1 MESSTQ
7 QDLFS
12 AKNTLEQIAKTI
24 AQTFNDLDNLTLY
37 QYYCE
42 IYPLKI
48 IEKAF
53 EQTQATPARKV
64 KKSRAAIFFFFVNT
78 YAKYNKNYS
87 RH

>member
-1 MESSTQ
+1 MEISTQ

-12 AKNTLEQIAKTI
+12 AKSTLEQIAKTI
-24 AQTFNDLDNLTLY
+24 AQSFNDLDNLTLY
-37 QYYCE
+37 QHYCE

-53 EQTQATPARKV
+53 KQTQITPADKV
-64 KKSRAAIFFFFVNT
+64 KKNRAAIFFFFVST